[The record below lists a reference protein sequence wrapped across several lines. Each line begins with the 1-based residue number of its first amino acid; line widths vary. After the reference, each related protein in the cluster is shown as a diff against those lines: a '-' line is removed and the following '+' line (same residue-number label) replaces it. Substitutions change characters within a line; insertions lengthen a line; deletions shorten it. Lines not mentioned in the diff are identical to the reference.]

1 MNEQKP
7 SPRIPATDDESA
19 ADLAARLAR
28 LRARIETEGRP
39 TSVKV
44 IDAAIERTHRKR
56 RKGTSD

>member
-7 SPRIPATDDESA
+7 APRIPATDDESA

-28 LRARIETEGRP
+28 LRARIEAEGRL
-39 TSVKV
+39 TAVKV
-44 IDAAIERTHRKR
+44 IDAAIERTNRKR

>member
-7 SPRIPATDDESA
+7 SPRIPATDDELA

-28 LRARIETEGRP
+28 LRARIETEGRL
-39 TSVKV
+39 TAVKV
-44 IDAAIERTHRKR
+44 IDAAIERTNRKQ